1 MQPVILD
8 VDPGVDD
15 ALAII
20 LALRSPELD
29 VIGVTTVCGNVPVDL
44 ATTNALQILELM
56 QRSDVPVFAGA
67 GRPLKRKP
75 VHAGHVHG
83 ETGLG
88 EAVLPEP
95 STAACGDAVGFLIDS
110 ISLRPGDVAVIA
122 LGPLTNLA
130 LAEARQPGI
139 LSRARSVMVMGGA
152 LLEPGNVSPVAEF
165 NFFVD
170 PDAAR
175 QVLRL
180 KANLTLVPLDV
191 TRKAVLMEESAYEA
205 ARGGDPIAVFCEAAV
220 RTAIEHGEKTT
231 GVRGICLHDPLVVGL
246 ACDPQLCDMEVS
258 WIEIETEGELTRGQ
272 VVLDRR
278 PNPGRGR
285 SGRPVKCASELK
297 SELFME
303 MFLQRALGR
312 AAR

>member
-1 MQPVILD
+1 MQPAILD

-20 LALRSPELD
+20 LALRSPELE
-29 VIGVTTVCGNVPVDL
+29 VLGVTTVCGNVPVSQ
-44 ATTNALQILELM
+44 ATINALQILELM
-56 QRSDVPVFAGA
+56 QCSEVPVFAGA
-67 GRPLKRKP
+67 ERPLKRKP

-95 STAACGDAVGFLIDS
+95 ITTASRDAVGFLIDS
-110 ISLRPGDVAVIA
+110 ISSRPGDVDLIA

-130 LAEARQPGI
+130 LAEARVPGI
-139 LSRARSVMVMGGA
+139 LSRARRVMVMGGA

-170 PDAAR
+170 PEAAR

-180 KANLTLVPLDV
+180 ESNLTLVPLDV
-191 TRKAVLMEESAYEA
+191 TRNAVLMEESIRDA
-205 ARGGDPIAVFCEAAV
+205 ARGGDPIAAFCEAAA
-220 RTAIEHGEKTT
+220 RTAIEHGGETT
-231 GVRGICLHDPLVVGL
+231 GVRGLCLHDPLVVGV
-246 ACDPQLCDMEVS
+246 ACDSQLCKMAVS

-278 PNPGRGR
+278 PPLCFGGRGI
-285 SGRPVKCASELK
+285 
-297 SELFME
+297 E
-303 MFLQRALGR
+303 MGGG
-312 AAR
+312 

>member
-29 VIGVTTVCGNVPVDL
+29 VLGITTVCGNVPVEQ
-44 ATTNALQILELM
+44 ATTNALQIVELM
-56 QRSDVPVFAGA
+56 ESDVPVFAGA
-67 GRPLKRKP
+67 DRPLKRKP
-75 VHAGHVHG
+75 VHAGYVHG
-83 ETGLG
+83 EAGIG

-95 STAACGDAVGFLIDS
+95 RTTARADAVGFLIDG
-110 ISLRPGDVAVIA
+110 ISSRPGDMAVIA

-130 LAEARQPGI
+130 LAEARDPGI
-139 LSRARSVMVMGGA
+139 LSRAHSVMVMGGA

-175 QVLRL
+175 QVLRR

-191 TRKAVLMEESAYEA
+191 TRKAVLMEEATRDA
-205 ARGGDPIAVFCEAAV
+205 AQGGDPIARFCEAAA
-220 RTAIEHGEKTT
+220 RTAIEHGERTT
-231 GVRGICLHDPLVVGL
+231 GVRGMCLHDPLVVGL
-246 ACDPQLCDMEVS
+246 ACDPQLCHLEES
-258 WIEIETEGELTRGQ
+258 WIEIETEGDLTRGQ

-278 PNPGRGR
+278 QNPGSGR
-285 SGRPVKCASELK
+285 SGRPVQCARELK

-312 AAR
+312 EAR